1 MQEYRPD
8 PNRILD
14 AVRTAESKNAGG
26 RLYIFLGMCPG
37 VGKTYSMLQSA
48 HKKLKEAG
56 ANLVVGVVDTH
67 GREETAA
74 LLEGLEKV
82 PLKTVRYKGKDF
94 KELDLEAVLKRR
106 PQIAVIDELAHTN
119 IPGSRH
125 EKRWQ
130 DVEEL
135 LGNGIDVYTTVNI
148 QHVESR
154 REDVALIT
162 GITVQETVPDAVF
175 ERANQI
181 KLIDLPPEQL
191 LERLKEGKVYLP
203 ENAAAAAR
211 HFFRPDKLTALRE
224 LSLRFT
230 GDVVGSELDA
240 LYAGTV
246 SQGAK
251 ERVLVLVY
259 PDPESK
265 KIIRAARKTVFAID
279 GELYGLL
286 MDRNGLLP
294 ENEKAVLL
302 ENAELLRHMNGEV
315 ITSVDADRFNAVKN
329 VIRKYGIT
337 RILLRKGQ
345 YSLWRDLFGGGS
357 LVTRLLKE
365 TQVDVVLL
373 RHTDLLGVHDGLAFW
388 RHIYLETNPSRYY
401 RIFLLLTAVTLFN
414 IGLAHYSGYLAVG
427 FVYLLLVLFVGMVSS
442 IGPIVFCALG
452 SALAWN
458 FFFIPPVFTF
468 KINRVDDLVMTVAYL
483 VTATV
488 TSVLT
493 HRILSSR
500 RLLRQREER
509 SEVLLKTARVLAEAP
524 DKPKEAFKEVA
535 AQLKRI
541 LPGDVAFVYQ
551 TGADPEQFQ
560 TVCSHPMGYAWTQ
573 TEKEKSVGLWSM
585 KNRTDAG
592 WGTATLSSSEALYAP
607 LAGGG
612 ESVGFLSYM
621 PHDYEQSLSVEDRAL
636 LSSVAAQVAGYL
648 VREKLTQRTAE
659 LKRLEE
665 TQKIYA
671 LVLNSVSHEL
681 KTPITVING
690 AISVLKRGAGNSAE
704 SMEDLQ
710 NATQSLTHEINN
722 ILDISKISAGPEI
735 KKEWNDLQ
743 DVVYSAV
750 DKLKMYVSGHRLE
763 TSFGPDLPFV
773 RINFALVES
782 ALSNLIVNAVNYT
795 PRGSRIA
802 VKAYAADGRVC
813 LEVADDGPGL
823 DEKEMCLIFNKFY
836 RAQNASAYKS
846 GSGLGLFI
854 AKSVAELH
862 GGSVRAEKNEPHG
875 LKVILSFAFERQPE
889 LEEKV

>member
-14 AVRTAESKNAGG
+14 AVRTAQTKNAGG

-37 VGKTYSMLQSA
+37 VGKTYSMLENA
-48 HKKLKEAG
+48 HKELEESG
-56 ANLVVGVVDTH
+56 TDVVVGVAATH

-74 LLEGLEKV
+74 LLKGLPQV
-82 PLKTVRYKGKDF
+82 PQKKIRYKGKEF
-94 KELDLEAVLKRR
+94 EELDLEAVLKRR

-203 ENAAAAAR
+203 QNVAAAAEN
-211 HFFRPDKLTALRE
+211 FFRPDKLTALRE
-224 LSLRFT
+224 LSLRFA

-240 LYAGTV
+240 LNACTT
-246 SQGAK
+246 SRGAK
-251 ERVLVLVY
+251 EKVLVLIY
-259 PDPESK
+259 PDPETK
-265 KIIRAARKTVFAID
+265 KIIRAARKAVFATD

-286 MDRNGLLP
+286 MDRNGMLP
-294 ENEKAVLL
+294 EKEKESLL
-302 ENAELLRHMNGEV
+302 ANAELLGHMNGEV
-315 ITSVDADRFNAVKN
+315 ITSIDTDRFTAIKD
-329 VIRKYGIT
+329 VITKYGIT
-337 RILLRKGQ
+337 RVMLRRGQNSLL
-345 YSLWRDLFGGGS
+345 LDLFGGGS

-365 TQVDVVLL
+365 TQADVVLM
-373 RHTDLLGVHDGLAFW
+373 RHTDLLGVRSSLAFW
-388 RHIYLETNPSRYY
+388 RTIYLETNPSRYY
-401 RIFLLLTAVTLFN
+401 RIFLLLAAVTLFN
-414 IGLAHYSGYLAVG
+414 VGLAHYSGYLAVG
-427 FVYLLLVLFVGMVSS
+427 FVYLLLVLFVGMFSS
-442 IGPIVFCALG
+442 LGPIAFCAVG

-468 KINRVDDLVMTVAYL
+468 KINRMDDLVMTVAYL
-483 VTATV
+483 LTATV

-493 HRILSSR
+493 HRIISSR

-509 SEVLLKTARVLAEAP
+509 NEVLLKTARVLAQTLENP
-524 DKPKEAFKEVA
+524 HKTFLEVA
-535 AQLKRI
+535 ALLKRI
-541 LPGDVAFVYQ
+541 LPGELAFVYQ
-551 TGADPEQFQ
+551 TGPGRFETAN
-560 TVCSHPMGYAWTQ
+560 SHPMGYAWTD

-592 WGTATLSSSEALYAP
+592 WSTATLSSSEALYLP

-612 ESVGFLSYM
+612 ESVGFLSYL
-621 PHDYEQSLSVEDRAL
+621 PHDYEQKLSVEDRTL

-648 VREKLTQRTAE
+648 VREKLKTRSEE
-659 LKRLEE
+659 LKRMEE

-671 LVLNSVSHEL
+671 LVLNTVSHEL
-681 KTPITVING
+681 KTPLTVING
-690 AISVLKRGAGNSAE
+690 AISVLKRSGGNSTE

-750 DKLKMYVSGHRLE
+750 GKLKQYAAGHALE
-763 TSFGPDLPFV
+763 TSFQPDLPFV

-795 PRGSRIA
+795 PRASRIW
-802 VKAYAADGRVC
+802 VKAYAQDNKVI
-813 LEVADDGPGL
+813 LETADDGPGL
-823 DEKEMCLIFNKFY
+823 DAQERSLIFNKFY
-836 RAQNASAYKS
+836 RAKNASACKS

-862 GGSVRAEKNEPHG
+862 GGRILAEENKPRG
-875 LKVILSFAFERQPE
+875 LRVILEFPLEKQPE
-889 LEEKV
+889 LEEKSV